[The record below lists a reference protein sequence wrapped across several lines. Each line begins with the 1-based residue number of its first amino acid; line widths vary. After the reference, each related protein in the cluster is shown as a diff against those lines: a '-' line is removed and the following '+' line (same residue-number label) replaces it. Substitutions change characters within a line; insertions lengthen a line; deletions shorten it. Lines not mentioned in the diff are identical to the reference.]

1 MKKILL
7 ILTIIF
13 ITTESTRAY
22 QANDFLEDYYN
33 GSEGEKEYL
42 YNYLTGITRGA
53 VATNILSAAEN
64 GKRIFCPP
72 PKFIIDGEVLLGLIP
87 DFKRD
92 IKEGNSK
99 FKNEELDYP
108 LFLFVPMV
116 LVHTYPCN

>member
-13 ITTESTRAY
+13 ITTESTGAY
-22 QANDFLEDYYN
+22 QANEFLEDYSN

-42 YNYLTGITRGA
+42 YNYITGITRGA

-87 DFKRD
+87 DFKKD
-92 IKEGNSK
+92 IIEGNSK